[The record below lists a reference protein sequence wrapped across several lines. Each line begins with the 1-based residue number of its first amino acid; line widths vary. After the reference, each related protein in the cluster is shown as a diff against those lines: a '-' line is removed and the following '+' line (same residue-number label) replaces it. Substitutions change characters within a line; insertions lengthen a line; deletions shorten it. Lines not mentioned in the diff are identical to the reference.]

1 MGRVK
6 LAVKAMKKSISVHPD
21 MDAYIRQIG
30 KGSFSRGMHYLVH
43 FHQNVIAAV
52 DMPLK
57 KTVSAKVKDLN
68 QE

>member
-6 LAVKAMKKSISVHPD
+6 LEVKAMKKSISVHPD

-43 FHQNVIAAV
+43 FHQDVLAV
-52 DMPLK
+52 VNTPLK
-57 KTVSAKVKDLN
+57 KTVTTKFKDLN